1 MTFLAIN
8 KQEIS
13 IQATDS
19 DGDTVNSVLTFL
31 VIPENDP
38 PVLGST
44 SATYDLSTRTHD
56 HVSDIIQSVDTF
68 TVREDQD
75 TNVRGLS
82 VRDVDLDVTGGNT
95 FGGDWSLSD
104 SGIVEITISCSNGTV
119 SLSPGT
125 KGVLFLVGDGSNDRV
140 LAFQASLVGANRALA
155 GLTYR
160 GQRDLYGNDEL
171 VIMVDDGGNYG
182 WGVLCPVDLS
192 YGVELGEKL
201 TRCPQVTSP
210 FVGCILVHLK

>member
-1 MTFLAIN
+1 MAIN
-8 KQEIS
+8 EQEIS
-13 IQATDS
+13 VQVTDS
-19 DGDTVNSVLTFL
+19 HGETVNSVLTFL

-44 SATYDLSTRTHD
+44 SATYDPSTRTHD
-56 HVSDIIQSVDTF
+56 HISDIIQSVDTL
-68 TVREDQD
+68 TAREDQD
-75 TNVRGLS
+75 THIPGLS
-82 VRDVDLDVTGGNT
+82 VRDVDLGVTGANT
-95 FGGDWSLSD
+95 FGGDSSFSD
-104 SGIVEITISCSNGTV
+104 YGIVEIAISCSNGTV

-125 KGVLFLVGDGSNDRV
+125 KGVLYLVGDGSDDRI
-140 LAFQASLVGANRALA
+140 LAFRTSLVGANHALA

-160 GQRDLYGNDEL
+160 GQRDFYGSDVL

-182 WGVLCPVDLS
+182 WGALCPVGLS
-192 YGVELGEKL
+192 YGVELGEEL